1 MDQLNDSK
9 LQYLGQQALKIMEL
23 EKAVKELEARCYQRD
38 TLNYSLNAQNNDL
51 NAQNNDLNAQNNHLK
66 ATVYTVKAQNNSL
79 SDRLEQQESLLKEH
93 GATIY
98 LKIKNNRIY

>member
-9 LQYLGQQALKIMEL
+9 LQALGQQALKIMEL

-38 TLNYSLNAQNNDL
+38 TLIYSLNAQNNHL
-51 NAQNNDLNAQNNHLK
+51 KATVYTVKAQNNDLK

-93 GATIY
+93 GTTIY

>member
-38 TLNYSLNAQNNDL
+38 TLNYSL

>member
-38 TLNYSLNAQNNDL
+38 TLIYS
-51 NAQNNDLNAQNNHLK
+51 LNAQNNHLK